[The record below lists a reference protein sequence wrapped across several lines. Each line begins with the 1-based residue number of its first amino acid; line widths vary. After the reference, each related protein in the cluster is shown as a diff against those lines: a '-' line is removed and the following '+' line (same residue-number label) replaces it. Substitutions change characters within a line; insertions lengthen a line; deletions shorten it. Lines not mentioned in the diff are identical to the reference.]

1 MTAKRPPK
9 KAPAE
14 VGAKAGPRR
23 PVLTTLPL
31 PTGASLDL
39 TKAEQDR
46 LDGTMTTVEG
56 LESAAETLGPE
67 GFEEIKRALGVTF
80 GFGSLEYIIQ
90 EIEAGRFGLSE
101 WDAQDILYYLREALA
116 GYKLAM
122 QISNT
127 ALSEQNRLAV
137 AGLVGARKAAQA
149 RWDNDPAGRAM
160 RKVEREWVDWQETEP
175 SRFPSDAAFARAMVQ
190 KHPAI
195 TSEVSIKNACSR
207 WRKARK

>member
-1 MTAKRPPK
+1 MTATRPPK
-9 KAPAE
+9 KAPAKA
-14 VGAKAGPRR
+14 GAKPEPRR
-23 PVLTTLPL
+23 PALTTLPH
-31 PTGASLDL
+31 PTGASLEL
-39 TKAEQDR
+39 TKAEQAQ
-46 LDGTMTTVEG
+46 LDGTIATVEG
-56 LESAAETLGPE
+56 LESIAENLGP
-67 GFEEIKRALGVTF
+67 GALDEIKRAMGVTI
-80 GFGSLEYIIQ
+80 GFGSLERAI
-90 EIEAGRFGLSE
+90 EDIEAGKFGLSDWNALE
-101 WDAQDILYYLREALA
+101 IAYYLREALA

-127 ALSEQNRLAV
+127 ALSEQSRLAV

-160 RKVEREWVDWQETEP
+160 RKVQRAWVDWQETEP

-207 WRKARK
+207 WRKLRK